1 MEIAT
6 RELDANLILIL
17 FSLKKKFN
25 IFVGDSSTYRFLLS
39 KKFLQPGIVL
49 TKSVTHGEHKSKLH
63 SAFKAQGFILTTIDH
78 EHGVLDDLDYKKYFI
93 KSRIAEKE
101 LTKFDAL
108 FCWGNYDYEKLQKA
122 FPHFKNKFFLTG
134 SNRVDAWKNIE
145 KLEFKNNKY
154 KKKIGI
160 FTNFA
165 LSNNKYG
172 EKKIFKLKERAGFY
186 TRCPELLLKDKL
198 FLKYQKKNIKKFLEL
213 INYLPIVFPDYI
225 FYLKPHPVENL
236 SFWKENIIYKENL
249 KIVNPE
255 NSSSLIKFCD
265 LVIQTRCTTSIE
277 SLINSTKNINFIP
290 VKNDHGF
297 GKFVDKISD
306 NAKNKFEVIN
316 LINKLIKYKKNNL
329 KKSNILNSRVLFK
342 NNIPSSERMTSVLSK
357 LSKKIKQQHSYQS
370 LTYMR
375 FSLLIHETYIQLK
388 SIIYNFISNY
398 KNINEYKFPIMKK
411 FTLKEKM
418 IRYSKIYKNKKKI
431 KITKLGK
438 RFWLFESL

>member
-1 MEIAT
+1 
-6 RELDANLILIL
+6 
-17 FSLKKKFN
+17 
-25 IFVGDSSTYRFLLS
+25 
-39 KKFLQPGIVL
+39 
-49 TKSVTHGEHKSKLH
+49 
-63 SAFKAQGFILTTIDH
+63 
-78 EHGVLDDLDYKKYFI
+78 
-93 KSRIAEKE
+93 
-101 LTKFDAL
+101 
-108 FCWGNYDYEKLQKA
+108 
-122 FPHFKNKFFLTG
+122 
-134 SNRVDAWKNIE
+134 
-145 KLEFKNNKY
+145 
-154 KKKIGI
+154 
-160 FTNFA
+160 
-165 LSNNKYG
+165 
-172 EKKIFKLKERAGFY
+172 
-186 TRCPELLLKDKL
+186 
-198 FLKYQKKNIKKFLEL
+198 KYQKKNIKKFLEL

-370 LTYMR
+370 LAYMR